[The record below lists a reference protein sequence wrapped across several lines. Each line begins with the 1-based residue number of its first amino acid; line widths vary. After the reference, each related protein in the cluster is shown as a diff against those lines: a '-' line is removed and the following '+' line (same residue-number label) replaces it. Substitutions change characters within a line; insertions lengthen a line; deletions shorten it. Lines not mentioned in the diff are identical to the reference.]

1 MHLTQQHQDIAGQ
14 VSQSAVAA
22 FILAPAPVNLPTIG
36 GKPLVVPCAFRVI
49 CWESLPLLFIPGH
62 LLFEFINLSARACLS
77 AIKTAGV
84 QEKWPADLLAVFV
97 HAGCGDKGIAPPVC
111 SPPPPPA
118 PPTQQFPLL

>member
-62 LLFEFINLSARACLS
+62 LLFELINLSARACLS
-77 AIKTAGV
+77 AITPAVV
-84 QEKWPADLLAVFV
+84 QENWLPDVLPVFG
-97 HAGCGDKGIAPPVC
+97 HGGTRQWG
-111 SPPPPPA
+111 
-118 PPTQQFPLL
+118 